1 MTLFKLDSNLMI
13 PLDKLVNQAIN
24 KTCFEKRNQF
34 DKYFCQYCDDLDI
47 YNHNGTLFKHLQAVP
62 STRFGETMSKYY
74 EKADSLNDDNIRS
87 AIELMIPNLI
97 GEDEFAV
104 FFKDDHMVIHIN

>member
-1 MTLFKLDSNLMI
+1 MI

-47 YNHNGTLFKHLQAVP
+47 HNHNGTLFKHLQAVL

-74 EKADSLNDDNIRS
+74 EKDIRS

-104 FFKDDHMVIHIN
+104 LFKDDHMVIHIN